1 MKRRILKNFNAFSLA
16 EVMIAL
22 VIVAILMAA
31 SAPLVNRKASLDSN
45 FQCYW
50 SNTTKGIYF
59 NNEGT
64 GQVGIGVQPSGDT
77 NAALHLKANNDNHQ
91 IALYDTASDAINII
105 DIYNNN
111 IILGSTENV
120 SNTGNLVIGY
130 AATDFAANGNTLVIG
145 SRDTTLTPILYGKF
159 NSDLK
164 SQILKVNG
172 QLQVG
177 QNTSLDNS
185 NTTYSLIVDEKGI
198 YSIGTSYG
206 CIVAGGMFKIV
217 DNEKK
222 LIAEISSSGIWLD
235 NLGIEISSSSGNSYG
250 ISKTGQVEASSIIS
264 NGNITASSGTIT
276 GNSIVSNGDIKAS
289 GTITGNTIDV
299 TTIKIPNGKISVDG
313 TNICFY
319 PNMSKSVYFTNEGL
333 VANIIDI
340 PVNVGLNAIGPNL
353 KATLDSLISSHISD
367 IRLKNVVGGTK
378 YGLDEV
384 RKMEIVEYKFK
395 DEKKYGKG
403 LRYGVIAQEIQK
415 ILPNVVEENKDGF
428 LAIRPNDIFF
438 VAINAIKELDK
449 ELQYI
454 KHLLNI
460 DELKLDCS
468 KLSAFKIVAK
478 LNKLYDE
485 NVELKNEI
493 KLLKEQNQSL
503 EKRLEII
510 EKQLQSDK

>member
-22 VIVAILMAA
+22 IIVAILMAA

-50 SNTTKGIYF
+50 SNTTNGIYF
-59 NNEGT
+59 NDKGT
-64 GQVGIGVQPSGDT
+64 GQVGIGVQPTSANGLHIKSST
-77 NAALHLKANNDNHQ
+77 EAAQ
-91 IALYDTASDAINII
+91 INFYDKDSTDVSNVLGL
-105 DIYNNN
+105 YNNN

-120 SNTGNLVIGY
+120 SSTGNLVIGH

-159 NSDLK
+159 NSTLS

-185 NTTYSLIVDEKGI
+185 NTTYSLIVDENGI
-198 YSIGTSYG
+198 YSSGA
-206 CIVAGGMFKIV
+206 IVIK
-217 DNEKK
+217 D
-222 LIAEISSSGIWLD
+222 
-235 NLGIEISSSSGNSYG
+235 SSGNSYG
-250 ISKTGQVEASSIIS
+250 ISNTGAVDASSIRS
-264 NGNITASSGTIT
+264 NGDIMASGTIT
-276 GNSIVSNGDIKAS
+276 GGSIVSNGDIKAS
-289 GTITGNTIDV
+289 GTITGNSIVSNNGITASGTIDV
-299 TTIKIPNGKISVDG
+299 HREGNIELYGGGHIKLYGG
-313 TNICFY
+313 GNID
-319 PNMSKSVYFTNEGL
+319 VYGGGGITASGNIEAQGL
-333 VANIIDI
+333 GESLHNVIQAMIDNSASDEKLKNDIIDTD
-340 PVNVGLNAIGPNL
+340 L
-353 KATLDSLISSHISD
+353 
-367 IRLKNVVGGTK
+367 
-378 YGLDEV
+378 GLDVV
-384 RKMEIVEYKFK
+384 RKINVKQYKFK

-428 LAIRPNDIFF
+428 LTIRPNDIFF

-503 EKRLEII
+503 EKRLQII